1 MSKIRHGGPSKQTNQ
16 NSHQSR
22 YRANKS
28 QPSMPARSRSEN
40 PINRSRQGGFT
51 YLPES
56 AGSHKVIHSFH
67 IRWIFRINFTI
78 NLVVL
83 KTFILSLDSQRPS
96 TPPPVMP
103 EKTKI
108 HLRSNQP
115 HSLNPTSTQKT
126 TQHSKVKSGHS
137 STQGLDAPSAS
148 KNKRVKDVK
157 SQNAKVKALCFFKQ
171 TGVR

>member
-1 MSKIRHGGPSKQTNQ
+1 MNVSYEFY
-16 NSHQSR
+16 HQFS
-22 YRANKS
+22 YYEKLL
-28 QPSMPARSRSEN
+28 
-40 PINRSRQGGFT
+40 F
-51 YLPES
+51 
-56 AGSHKVIHSFH
+56 
-67 IRWIFRINFTI
+67 
-78 NLVVL
+78 
-83 KTFILSLDSQRPS
+83 LSSDSQRPS

-115 HSLNPTSTQKT
+115 HSLNPSSTQKT

-157 SQNAKVKALCFFKQ
+157 SQNAKVKTLCFLKQ
-171 TGVR
+171 AGVR

>member
-1 MSKIRHGGPSKQTNQ
+1 MKKFY
-16 NSHQSR
+16 HQSS
-22 YRANKS
+22 YYEKLL
-28 QPSMPARSRSEN
+28 
-40 PINRSRQGGFT
+40 F
-51 YLPES
+51 
-56 AGSHKVIHSFH
+56 
-67 IRWIFRINFTI
+67 
-78 NLVVL
+78 
-83 KTFILSLDSQRPS
+83 LSLDSQRPS

-115 HSLNPTSTQKT
+115 HSLNPSSNQKT

-157 SQNAKVKALCFFKQ
+157 SQNAKVKALFFKINQ
-171 TGVR
+171 VLDKFRMLSVVYITLFTENL

>member
-1 MSKIRHGGPSKQTNQ
+1 M
-16 NSHQSR
+16 
-22 YRANKS
+22 
-28 QPSMPARSRSEN
+28 
-40 PINRSRQGGFT
+40 
-51 YLPES
+51 
-56 AGSHKVIHSFH
+56 
-67 IRWIFRINFTI
+67 
-78 NLVVL
+78 

-115 HSLNPTSTQKT
+115 HSLNPSSTQKT

-157 SQNAKVKALCFFKQ
+157 SQNAKVMALCFQKH